1 MSNADIDELNDAMYE
16 APEDIYPKINR
27 SFRRKFHNPDMA
39 TCWLNS
45 CLQLVLNAMDHG
57 DDIILDSELGL
68 ELKRLQTSNQ
78 DLSLNPTI
86 VKDIIVSTEDTRVAS
101 RLSRLLA
108 TNGNKNQ
115 IASESRIIEQSRFDL
130 RNGRQCVRDFF
141 LCLNENILDWP
152 DVASMFSFKLTHS
165 TQCQTCGHENSSETS
180 QMYLE
185 MTVPA
190 DGTALKIQVEDYL
203 NEGSTMIYNCEDG
216 CRKMTKKIKK
226 MTFTSAAEAKFI
238 LVVLSR
244 GFDTLNGY
252 TFLKNKTPAT
262 ENISLR

>member
-86 VKDIIVSTEDTRVAS
+86 VKDIIVSTEDTRIAT

-108 TNGNKNQ
+108 TNGDRNQ
-115 IASESRIIEQSRFDL
+115 IASESRIIEER
-130 RNGRQCVRDFF
+130 GRHH
-141 LCLNENILDWP
+141 P
-152 DVASMFSFKLTHS
+152 
-165 TQCQTCGHENSSETS
+165 
-180 QMYLE
+180 
-185 MTVPA
+185 
-190 DGTALKIQVEDYL
+190 
-203 NEGSTMIYNCEDG
+203 
-216 CRKMTKKIKK
+216 
-226 MTFTSAAEAKFI
+226 
-238 LVVLSR
+238 
-244 GFDTLNGY
+244 
-252 TFLKNKTPAT
+252 
-262 ENISLR
+262 